1 MNVAGG
7 IMIAVGVGLIVT
19 AGIGLL
25 RFPDVYTRGNAAT
38 KAAGLGVALVLLGV
52 AFLFNTPEAW
62 LKMTIAIVTQFA
74 TAPVAGHVIG
84 RAAYRSGAPLWE
96 GTHIDDL
103 AAFQRDHGTP
113 TRPGAVRDGS

>member
-1 MNVAGG
+1 MTVVGG
-7 IMIAVGVGLIVT
+7 ILIALGVGLTVT

-25 RFPDVYTRGNAAT
+25 RFPDIYTRANAST

-62 LKMTIAIVTQFA
+62 VKMTIAIVMQFA

-84 RAAYRSGAPLWE
+84 RAAYRAGTPLWE

-103 AAFQRDHGTP
+103 AAFQREQTP
-113 TRPGAVRDGS
+113 TRPSAARDGG